1 MGKAARKAAAVL
13 ARTPTAVKAEALR
26 AAARAIR
33 AGEAAILAANASD
46 MARGEANGLTGA
58 LLDRLKL
65 DPKRLEGVAAGLEAV
80 AALPD
85 PAGQIIDSSTR
96 PNGLVLQ
103 RVRVPLGVIGIIY
116 ESRPNVTRSEEQTS
130 ELPSLMR

>member
-1 MGKAARKAAAVL
+1 MYAERRPYPSRPYGDAVNAVAELDAEALIQRMGKAARKAAAVL

-58 LLDRLKL
+58 LL
-65 DPKRLEGVAAGLEAV
+65 E
-80 AALPD
+80 
-85 PAGQIIDSSTR
+85 
-96 PNGLVLQ
+96 
-103 RVRVPLGVIGIIY
+103 IG
-116 ESRPNVTRSEEQTS
+116 RAHV
-130 ELPSLMR
+130 

>member
-33 AGEAAILAANASD
+33 AGEAAILAANTSD

-85 PAGQIIDSSTR
+85 PAGQILDTSAR

-103 RVRVPLGVIGIIY
+103 RVRVPLGVIEIGSASGRERVCPY
-116 ESRPNVTRSEEQTS
+116 V
-130 ELPSLMR
+130 

>member
-33 AGEAAILAANASD
+33 AGEAALLAANASD

-58 LLDRLKL
+58 LLDRLTL
-65 DPKRLEGVAAGLEAV
+65 DPKRLDGVAAG
-80 AALPD
+80 
-85 PAGQIIDSSTR
+85 
-96 PNGLVLQ
+96 
-103 RVRVPLGVIGIIY
+103 
-116 ESRPNVTRSEEQTS
+116 RSEERRVGKGCVSTAGSTWPPDPQKTKHS
-130 ELPSLMR
+130 RPLFTHMYTILLFYTHISI

>member
-1 MGKAARKAAAVL
+1 
-13 ARTPTAVKAEALR
+13 
-26 AAARAIR
+26 
-33 AGEAAILAANASD
+33 

-85 PAGQIIDSSTR
+85 PAGQIIDSSAR

-116 ESRPNVTRSEEQTS
+116 ESRPNVTADAGALCMMSGNAAILRGGSDAIDTSRAIPATLAIGRASGRESGCQTVS
-130 ELPSLMR
+130 IALVGVT